1 MLQRLLHAILPAA
14 LLACLTLLNA
24 GCGLDYYV
32 PLVRGTFDSV
42 FRARPVTAV
51 LADPS
56 VPEAT
61 KAKLRLVQEIREF
74 ARTEIG
80 QSVGS
85 AYSHYDDDSAV
96 SATGTIGYSLS
107 AAAKDGFTPY
117 TWDYPFIGRAEYR
130 GYFSLEQARAER
142 DRLTEAGYDTSLSII
157 SGFST
162 LGVLP
167 DPVRSSQI
175 ELPDE
180 ALVELLL
187 HELSH
192 RTVFKPNDTLFNE
205 TMASAIGRQAA
216 RHFYRTRRPA
226 DAPETLVALA
236 FYDDEDVVDE
246 FVTRVFDELT
256 AYYAQPIGR
265 DEKIAG
271 RQVRFDAL
279 AAIFE
284 VDFRPRLSRPDQ
296 WRGPANLT
304 LNNSII
310 LSAARYRGNLP
321 VYRRVLEKLDGRFA
335 DVWDVL
341 RRASRQSDSLGWLER
356 WLEGEADRVRP
367 PPELQ
372 SCGATASD
380 VP

>member
-1 MLQRLLHAILPAA
+1 MLPQLRRATQLTV

-32 PLVRGTFDSV
+32 PLVRGTLDSV
-42 FRARPVTAV
+42 FRARTIDAV

-56 VPEAT
+56 VPET
-61 KAKLRLVQEIREF
+61 IKAKLRLVQELRTF
-74 ARTEIG
+74 ARAEIG
-80 QSVGS
+80 QSVGQ

-96 SATGTIGYSLS
+96 SETGTIGYSLS
-107 AAAKDGFTPY
+107 AAAMDSFTPY

-142 DRLTEAGYDTSLSII
+142 DRLAEAGYDTSLSII

-167 DPVRSSQI
+167 DPVRSSQV

-205 TMASAIGRQAA
+205 TMASAIGRLAA

-226 DAPETLVALA
+226 AAPETLAALA

-246 FVTRVFDELT
+246 FISLVFDELS
-256 AYYAQPIGR
+256 AYYGQPISR

-271 RQVRFDAL
+271 RQARFDAL
-279 AAIFE
+279 AATFE
-284 VDFRPRLSRPDQ
+284 AEFRPRLSRPDP
-296 WRGPANLT
+296 WRGPGNLT

-310 LSAARYRGNLP
+310 LSAVRYRGNLP
-321 VYRRVLEKLDGRFA
+321 VYRRVLEKLDGRFV

-356 WLEGEADRVRP
+356 WADGAADRARP
-367 PPELQ
+367 SPE
-372 SCGATASD
+372 
-380 VP
+380 